1 MRQASQRPRAA
12 PIRAAA
18 NRWRTTELDFF
29 VCMAY
34 KDVRT
39 MTEPATYPRA
49 TRAAGQQTRRALLD
63 AASTL
68 FADRGLADVSAA
80 DIARAAGTF
89 PSQVTYYFGGKE
101 ALFVEA
107 ACRGV
112 LHVARD
118 VEQAASR
125 TRTPRSYVRAVVTA
139 ALASPALLSF
149 AEAALL
155 VRRRPDLAPLVRE
168 TFARLH
174 GEAERAV
181 LESLH
186 RRGWQLRSDAATEA
200 RGFWAA
206 ILGVVI
212 EGAASG
218 ETFNEA
224 TAEATVQLVLHLYE
238 DDR

>member
-1 MRQASQRPRAA
+1 
-12 PIRAAA
+12 
-18 NRWRTTELDFF
+18 
-29 VCMAY
+29 MAY

-39 MTEPATYPRA
+39 MTEPAAAYPRA

-63 AASTL
+63 AAAML
-68 FADRGLADVSAA
+68 FEGRGIADVSAA
-80 DIARAAGTF
+80 DIARLAGTF
-89 PSQVTYYFGGKE
+89 PSQVTYYFGSKE
-101 ALFVEA
+101 ALFVES

-112 LHVARD
+112 LYAARD
-118 VEQAASR
+118 VERAAMR

-139 ALASPALLSF
+139 ALASPALLGF

-174 GEAERAV
+174 VEAERAV

-186 RRGWQLRSDAATEA
+186 RRGWQLRADAATEA

-218 ETFNEA
+218 DTFSEA

-238 DDR
+238 EDDR